1 MGMVDRYKKSG
12 GFLQLLQVIETCGP
26 KKREQFMNII
36 TEESPNW
43 AEELN
48 NKCLTYEKIIS
59 WKSDFLLEI
68 VAAVNTLSFATSL
81 KGLNKDQLEEFFKK
95 FSHQDR
101 KKLES
106 AMLEINPSPA
116 EISSSMMKVVS
127 ETRNLFNQGSLK
139 TDKVDPQLTIPE
151 DFESMLEKG
160 GSRGSS
166 GVDLASISVDMPS
179 AAGMSSTA
187 ATAEVEKLQKK
198 LVLLSKEVQSL
209 RQENVMMKD
218 KLEKIKKI
226 A

>member
-26 KKREQFMNII
+26 KKREQFMAII
-36 TEESPNW
+36 SEESPLW
-43 AEELN
+43 ADELN

-59 WKSDFLLEI
+59 WKADFLLEI
-68 VAAVNTLSFATSL
+68 IAVVNTLSFATSL
-81 KGLNKDQLEEFFKK
+81 KSLSKEQLDLFLNKFA
-95 FSHQDR
+95 HQDR
-101 KKLES
+101 KKLET
-106 AMLEINPSPA
+106 AINEMNPSPN

-127 ETRNLFNQGSLK
+127 ETRNLFNQGALK

-151 DFESMLEKG
+151 EFESLLER
-160 GSRGSS
+160 SASS
-166 GVDLASISVDMPS
+166 KGVDLSTISTDAPVLSNMSPS
-179 AAGMSSTA
+179 AAS
-187 ATAEVEKLQKK
+187 AEVEKLQKK
-198 LVLLSKEVQSL
+198 LVILSKEVQSL